1 MEHLWL
7 MPVLAAAKQDESGY
21 GVWIFLAVV
30 IVGVALAFRAINK
43 ASLRRLEGGSPETVK
58 DIKRKRAERKSRK
71 EEAEAEAEAAATA
84 KEKPKK
90 GKKAKKTAPEPAPE
104 PKVEEKDD
112 GLLLPPGKTLNEGLS
127 KTRSDGFIGRL
138 GKLFKGKQI
147 DESLLGEV
155 EEVLFTAD
163 IGVRTADKLIDGLRK
178 GLKANELGDEK
189 KAWSFLRS
197 RSAELLESAGEANS
211 LARQHT
217 PGKPYVLLVIG
228 VNGAGKTTTIGKLAH
243 RLIAD
248 GKKVL
253 IGAGDTF
260 RAAAVDQ
267 LAVWA
272 KRVGAEIVEGAEGAD
287 PSSVLFDA
295 VKRAEEENFDVVL
308 LDTAGRLHTNVNLVK
323 ELQKVG
329 RVIGKALD
337 GAPHEVLLVLD
348 GTTGQNAIA
357 QAHTFTEAMGVSG
370 IVLTKIDG
378 TAKGGVILGIADE
391 LQLPIAWVGIG
402 ERTEDLRPFHAGE
415 FVDALFG
422 GPDA

>member
-1 MEHLWL
+1 
-7 MPVLAAAKQDESGY
+7 
-21 GVWIFLAVV
+21 
-30 IVGVALAFRAINK
+30 
-43 ASLRRLEGGSPETVK
+43 
-58 DIKRKRAERKSRK
+58 
-71 EEAEAEAEAAATA
+71 
-84 KEKPKK
+84 
-90 GKKAKKTAPEPAPE
+90 
-104 PKVEEKDD
+104 
-112 GLLLPPGKTLNEGLS
+112 
-127 KTRSDGFIGRL
+127 
-138 GKLFKGKQI
+138 
-147 DESLLGEV
+147 
-155 EEVLFTAD
+155 VLFTAD
-163 IGVRTADKLIDGLRK
+163 IGVRTADKLIDGLRQ
-178 GLKANELGDEK
+178 GLKANELSDEG
-189 KAWSFLRS
+189 KAWGFLRD
-197 RSAELLESAGEANS
+197 RSAELLRSAGDAQS
-211 LARQHT
+211 LARPHT

-272 KRVGAEIVEGAEGAD
+272 KRVGAEIVDGEEGAD

-295 VKRAEEENFDVVL
+295 VKRAEEEQFDVVL

-370 IVLTKIDG
+370 QGRLDSG
-378 TAKGGVILGIADE
+378 
-391 LQLPIAWVGIG
+391 
-402 ERTEDLRPFHAGE
+402 DLRRAPATDRLGRRGRADRGSAPVRRLRIRRCLVWRWRSVICE
-415 FVDALFG
+415 GATS
-422 GPDA
+422 